1 MIAHVLPGRIRLRHT
16 APVSRDEFDQLGQRI
31 REIVPSATLSHNPKS
46 GSTLVVFA
54 EHDRTG
60 ELLALIQPVS
70 PHPPVSSALA
80 CLPRLRWPSM
90 TMVKRGMTG
99 SLAASLGLLALRREG
114 GHALAGSLFLLCL
127 SRHLWVYRRRLVK

>member
-1 MIAHVLPGRIRLRHT
+1 MIAHVLPGRIRLRH
-16 APVSRDEFDQLGQRI
+16 AIPVSRDELDQLDQRI
-31 REIVPSATLSHNPKS
+31 REIAPSATLTHSPRS

-60 ELLALIQPVS
+60 ELLALIGPASSHQPVR
-70 PHPPVSSALA
+70 SALA
-80 CLPRLRWPSM
+80 CRPRFRWPSM

>member
-1 MIAHVLPGRIRLRHT
+1 MIAHVLPGRIRLRH
-16 APVSRDEFDQLGQRI
+16 AALLSRDELDQLVRLI
-31 REIVPSATLSHNPKS
+31 REIAPSATLTHSPRS

-60 ELLALIQPVS
+60 ELLALIQPAS
-70 PHPPVSSALA
+70 PHQPGRSAVS
-80 CLPRLRWPSM
+80 CRPRLRWPSM

-99 SLAASLGLLALRREG
+99 SLAASLTLLALRREG

-127 SRHLWVYRRRLVK
+127 SRHLWVYRKRLVK